1 MQVSPCGRN
10 ERINGMEKY
19 IVLVVGQGKL
29 AAELLSGLGGQCV
42 ERVLPWAERESRGSG
57 SCMVVHA
64 GSGRELEDVV
74 GFCAKTLSPLLELST
89 SGRRLPLSPV
99 FPIVV
104 CPNVNMQMLSF
115 MAMVKQAAGYF
126 QGQDIEITESHQTT
140 KSTKPGTAIH
150 LAGSLGVAE
159 DSIRSI
165 RDQKVQKALGI
176 PDEFLDR
183 HAYHEVLIKGGDVE
197 IRLETRVLGKSAYA
211 SGLNKLID
219 IIARNPLSAGVHD
232 VVDLVMGDAT
242 RHRADF
248 A

>member
-1 MQVSPCGRN
+1 
-10 ERINGMEKY
+10 MEKY

-29 AAELLSGLGGQCV
+29 AAELLSGLGGLRV

-57 SCMVVHA
+57 ICMVVHA
-64 GSGRELEDVV
+64 GSGREFEDVV
-74 GFCAKTLSPLLELST
+74 GFCAKTMSPLLELST
-89 SGRRLPLSPV
+89 SGGRLPLSPV

-126 QGQDIEITESHQTT
+126 KGQDIKITESHQAT
-140 KSTKPGTAIH
+140 KRTKPGTAIH
-150 LAGSLGVAE
+150 LASSLGVPE
-159 DSIRSI
+159 EKIRSI
-165 RDQKVQKALGI
+165 RDPKVQSETLHI

-183 HAYHEVLIKGGDVE
+183 HAYHEVLIKSGEVE

-211 SGLNKLID
+211 CGLNRLID
-219 IIARNPLSAGVHD
+219 IIARNPLSAGVYD

-242 RHRADF
+242 RHHADC

>member
-1 MQVSPCGRN
+1 
-10 ERINGMEKY
+10 MEKY
-19 IVLVVGQGKL
+19 VVLVVGRGKL
-29 AAELLSGLGGQCV
+29 AAELLGGLSGQSIV
-42 ERVLPWAERESRGSG
+42 RVLPWTERENGGSG
-57 SCMVVHA
+57 PSMVVHA
-64 GSGRELEDVV
+64 GSGRELEDVA
-74 GFCAKTLSPLLELST
+74 GFCAKKGSPLLELST
-89 SGRRLPLSPV
+89 AGGRLPASPA
-99 FPIVV
+99 FPIVL

-126 QGQDIEITESHQTT
+126 KGQDIRITESHQAA

-150 LAGSLGVAE
+150 LAGSLGVPE

-165 RDQKVQKALGI
+165 RDPKVQKALGI

-183 HAYHEVLIKGGDVE
+183 HAYHEVLIKSGEVE

-211 SGLNKLID
+211 SGLDCLIE

-232 VVDLVMGDAT
+232 VVDLVMRDAT
-242 RHRADF
+242 HHRADF

>member
-1 MQVSPCGRN
+1 
-10 ERINGMEKY
+10 MEKY
-19 IVLVVGQGKL
+19 VVLVVGQGKL
-29 AAELLSGLGGQCV
+29 AAELLGGLGGQSIA
-42 ERVLPWAERESRGSG
+42 RVLPWTERENAASG
-57 SCMVVHA
+57 PWMVVHA
-64 GSGRELEDVV
+64 GSGRELEDVA
-74 GFCAKTLSPLLELST
+74 GFCADTGSPLLELST
-89 SGRRLPLSPV
+89 SGKRLPVSPV
-99 FPIVV
+99 FPIVL

-126 QGQDIEITESHQTT
+126 KDQDIKITESHQAT
-140 KSTKPGTAIH
+140 KTTKPGTAIH

-159 DSIRSI
+159 ESIRSI
-165 RDQKVQKALGI
+165 RDPKVQKALGI

-183 HAYHEVLIKGGDVE
+183 HAYHEVLIKSGEVE

-242 RHRADF
+242 RHRADC